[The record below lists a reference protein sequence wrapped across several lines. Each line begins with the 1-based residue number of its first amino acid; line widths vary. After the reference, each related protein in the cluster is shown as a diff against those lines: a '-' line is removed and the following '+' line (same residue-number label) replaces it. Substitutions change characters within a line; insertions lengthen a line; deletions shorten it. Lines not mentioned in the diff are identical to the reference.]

1 LPAQIPQR
9 QALPEI
15 RLSPTCCKLWRF
27 WRWLIRP
34 LRLTWVLTLIAFFAS
49 SADAHVTRVEIFSR
63 ADIQDGR
70 AFGLAGAYERI
81 IGRVY
86 FAINPENIHNQQIVD
101 LDKAPRNAQGEV
113 EFSAD
118 LYLFKPKDMA
128 KGNNAVLFEVSNRG
142 GRGILRLVNGGN
154 SSDPNAD
161 FGDGFLLREGYTVAW
176 LGWQFDVADQGQNL
190 RLSAPVVHDPGGK
203 EIRGLVRSDF
213 TPSEKRDDMP
223 LGHIL
228 LGPGGG
234 KSYPVD
240 DPASAK
246 NVLTVRDTPG
256 GSRQTI
262 PRSQW
267 SFAHSV
273 EGQLVADPHFI
284 HLDGGFLPGKIYEVV
299 YEAKDPV
306 VVGAGLAAVRD
317 FLSYLKY
324 DPQATAPVRR
334 VYAVGISQSGRFLR
348 HFLYQD
354 FNADEQGRQVMDG
367 VIAHV
372 AGAGRGSFNHRFAQP
387 SRDAQPLSSFFFP
400 TDLFPYN
407 DLPKTDPETG
417 ETAGLLDAASR
428 SHTAPKLF
436 FTNTSYEYWGR
447 SASLIHTSADGL
459 KDAAPGENARI
470 YFLAGLQHFS
480 AAFPPQKATTGSPEL
495 TAQQRH
501 NPNPVQWFWRA
512 LITDMDQW
520 VKDGT
525 PPPPNTY
532 PKIADST
539 LVPLS
544 KWTFPRIPGV
554 NTPHEMN
561 LAYHL
566 DFGSQWKSG
575 IISNEPPKVGNP
587 FPVLV
592 PQTDADGNDLGGV
605 RLPELQVP
613 LATYTGWNLRD
624 PSIGAPDLRLSFLGS
639 FLPFARNASEREK
652 SGDPRSSV
660 AERYVSRE
668 EYMGKFAEAA
678 MNLIKDRFLL
688 REDLAAVLE
697 RGQREWNE
705 IAGQK

>member
-1 LPAQIPQR
+1 MHPLR
-9 QALPEI
+9 
-15 RLSPTCCKLWRF
+15 
-27 WRWLIRP
+27 

-49 SADAHVTRVEIFSR
+49 SADAHVTRVEILSR

-81 IGRVY
+81 ISRVY
-86 FAINPENIHNQQIVD
+86 FAVNPENIHNRQIVD

-128 KGNNAVLFEVSNRG
+128 KGNGAVLFEVSNRG

-154 SSDPNAD
+154 SSDPNAE
-161 FGDGFLLREGYTVAW
+161 FGDGFLLREGYTIAW
-176 LGWQFDVADQGQNL
+176 LGWQFDVAGQGQNL
-190 RLSAPVVHDPGGK
+190 RFSAPVAHDPGGK

-213 TPSEKRDDMP
+213 TPSQKRDDMP

-228 LGPGGG
+228 LGPAGG

-240 DPASAK
+240 DPASPK
-246 NVLTVRDTPG
+246 NVLTVRDAPDG
-256 GSRQTI
+256 PRQVI
-262 PRSQW
+262 PRGQW

-273 EGQLVADPHFI
+273 EGQLVTDPHFI

-306 VVGAGLAAVRD
+306 VAGAGLAAVRD

-387 SRDAQPLSSFFFP
+387 SRDAQPLSSIFFP
-400 TDLFPYN
+400 TDLFPYT
-407 DLPKTDPETG
+407 DLPETDPETNK
-417 ETAGLLDAASR
+417 TAGLLDAASK
-428 SHTAPKLF
+428 SHTAPKIF

-459 KDAAPGENARI
+459 KDATPGEIARI

-480 AAFPPQKATTGSPEL
+480 APFPPQRATTGSPDS

-544 KWTFPRIPGV
+544 KWTFPRISGV

-575 IISNEPPKVGNP
+575 IVSNEPPKVGKP
-587 FPVLV
+587 FSVLL

-624 PSIGAPDLRLSFLGS
+624 SSIGAPGLRLSFLGS

-652 SGDPRSSV
+652 SGDPRPSV

-678 MNLIKDRFLL
+678 MNLIKERFLL
-688 REDLAAVLE
+688 REDLTAVLE

>member
-1 LPAQIPQR
+1 MYFFRR
-9 QALPEI
+9 QLA
-15 RLSPTCCKLWRF
+15 
-27 WRWLIRP
+27 
-34 LRLTWVLTLIAFFAS
+34 WVLTFIALLAS
-49 SADAHVTRVEIFSR
+49 AAEAHVTRVEIISR
-63 ADIQDGR
+63 ADVQDGR

-86 FAINPENIHNQQIVD
+86 FAVDPANVHNRQIVD

-118 LYLFKPKDMA
+118 LYLYKPKDMN
-128 KGNNAVLFEVSNRG
+128 KGNGAVLFEVSNRG
-142 GRGILRLVNGGN
+142 GRGILRLVDGGS
-154 SSDPNAD
+154 SSDPNGEV
-161 FGDGFLLREGYTVAW
+161 GDGFLLREGYTIAW
-176 LGWQFDVADQGQNL
+176 LGWQFDLAEEGEKV
-190 RLSAPVVHDPGGK
+190 RLYAPVAHDVGGK

-213 TPSEKRDDMP
+213 TLSLKVDDMP
-223 LGHIL
+223 LGHIM
-228 LGPGGG
+228 LGPSGG

-246 NVLTVRDTPG
+246 NVLTVRDAPTG
-256 GSRQTI
+256 ARQVI

-273 EGQLVADPHFI
+273 DGKLVNDPRFI
-284 HLDGGFLPGKIYEVV
+284 HLDGGFQLGKIYEVV

-306 VVGAGLAAVRD
+306 VVGTGLAAVRD

-324 DPQATAPVRR
+324 DPQATASVRR

-367 VIAHV
+367 IIAHV

-387 SRDAQPLSSFFFP
+387 SRDAQPLSSIFFP
-400 TDLFPYN
+400 TDLFPYT
-407 DLPKTDPETG
+407 DLPETDLETG
-417 ETAGLLDAASR
+417 ETAGLLDAASK
-428 SHTAPKLF
+428 SHTAPKIF

-447 SASLIHTSADGL
+447 AASLIHTSADGL
-459 KDAAPGENARI
+459 KDATPDENARI
-470 YFLAGLQHFS
+470 YFLSGLQHFS
-480 AAFPPQKATTGSPEL
+480 VPFPPQKAAAGSDL
-495 TAQQRH
+495 ASQQKP

-525 PPPPNTY
+525 PPPASTY
-532 PKIADST
+532 PKIADGT
-539 LVPLS
+539 LVPLN
-544 KWTFPRIPGV
+544 KWAFPKIPGV

-561 LAYHL
+561 LGYRL
-566 DFGSQWKSG
+566 DFGPQWKAG
-575 IISNEPPKVGNP
+575 IVTIEPPKVGKP
-587 FPVLV
+587 FGVLV

-639 FLPFARNASEREK
+639 FIPLARTSSEREK
-652 SGDPRSSV
+652 SGDPRPSV
-660 AERYVSRE
+660 SERYVSRE
-668 EYMGKFAEAA
+668 EHMGRFGEAA
-678 MNLIKDRFLL
+678 MKLVRDRFLL

-697 RGQREWNE
+697 RGEREWKE
-705 IAGQK
+705 IAGEK

>member
-1 LPAQIPQR
+1 MY
-9 QALPEI
+9 
-15 RLSPTCCKLWRF
+15 
-27 WRWLIRP
+27 P
-34 LRLTWVLTLIAFFAS
+34 LRRHLVWALSVFVFLAS
-49 SADAHVTRVEIFSR
+49 ATDAHVTRVEILSR
-63 ADIQDGR
+63 EDVQGGR

-86 FAINPENIHNQQIVD
+86 FAVSPENVHNRQIVD

-118 LYLFKPKDMA
+118 LYLYKPKDMN

-142 GRGILRLVNGGN
+142 GRGILRLVDGGN
-154 SSDPNAD
+154 SSDPNGEL
-161 FGDGFLLREGYTVAW
+161 GDGLLLREGYTIAW
-176 LGWQFDVADQGQNL
+176 LGWQFDLAEEGQKL
-190 RLSAPVVHDPGGK
+190 LLSAPVAHDPRGK
-203 EIRGLVRSDF
+203 EIRGLVRADF
-213 TPSEKRDDMP
+213 TPSQKIDDMP
-223 LGHIL
+223 LGHIM
-228 LGPGGG
+228 LGPSGG
-234 KSYPVD
+234 KSYPAD
-240 DPASAK
+240 DPASTK
-246 NVLTVRDTPG
+246 NVLTVRDTPEG
-256 GSRQTI
+256 PRQSI

-273 EGQLVADPHFI
+273 EGQLAADPHFI

-306 VVGAGLAAVRD
+306 VAGAGLAAVRD

-400 TDLFPYN
+400 TDVFPYT
-407 DLPKTDPETG
+407 DLPENDPETG
-417 ETAGLLDAASR
+417 ETVGLLDAAR
-428 SHTAPKLF
+428 SQTAPKIF

-447 SASLIHTSADGL
+447 AASLIHTSADGL

-480 AAFPPQKATTGSPEL
+480 AAFPPAKATAGAPEL

-501 NPNPVQWFWRA
+501 NPNPIQWFWRA

-520 VKDGT
+520 VKDGKE
-525 PPPPNTY
+525 PPPSVY
-532 PKIADST
+532 PKIADGT
-539 LVPLS
+539 LAPLS
-544 KWTFPRIPGV
+544 KWKFPKIPGV

-561 LAYHL
+561 LGYHL
-566 DFGSQWKSG
+566 DFGPQWKSG
-575 IISNEPPKVGNP
+575 IISNEPPKVGKA
-587 FPVLV
+587 FAVLV
-592 PQTDADGNDLGGV
+592 PRTDADGNDLGGV

-624 PSIGAPDLRLSFLGS
+624 PSIGAPDRRTSFLGS
-639 FLPFARNASEREK
+639 CIPFAKNAALRQK
-652 SGDPRSSV
+652 SGDPRLSIP
-660 AERYVSRE
+660 ERYSSRE
-668 EYMGKFAEAA
+668 EYMGKYAEAA
-678 MNLIKDRFLL
+678 MKLIRQRFMLS
-688 REDLAAVLE
+688 DD
-697 RGQREWNE
+697 
-705 IAGQK
+705 

>member
-1 LPAQIPQR
+1 MHPLR
-9 QALPEI
+9 
-15 RLSPTCCKLWRF
+15 
-27 WRWLIRP
+27 

-49 SADAHVTRVEIFSR
+49 SADAHVTRVEILSR

-81 IGRVY
+81 ISRVY
-86 FAINPENIHNQQIVD
+86 FAVNPENIHNRQIVD

-128 KGNNAVLFEVSNRG
+128 KGNGAVLFEVSNRG

-154 SSDPNAD
+154 SSDPNAE
-161 FGDGFLLREGYTVAW
+161 FGDGFLLREGYTIAW
-176 LGWQFDVADQGQNL
+176 LGWQFDVAGQGQNL
-190 RLSAPVVHDPGGK
+190 RFSAPVAHDPGGK

-213 TPSEKRDDMP
+213 TPSQKRDDMP

-228 LGPGGG
+228 LGPAGG

-240 DPASAK
+240 DPASPK
-246 NVLTVRDTPG
+246 NVLTVRDAPDG
-256 GSRQTI
+256 PRQVI
-262 PRSQW
+262 PRGQW

-273 EGQLVADPHFI
+273 EGQLVTDPHFI

-306 VVGAGLAAVRD
+306 VAGAGLAAVRD

-387 SRDAQPLSSFFFP
+387 SRDAQPLSSIFFP
-400 TDLFPYN
+400 TDLFPYT
-407 DLPKTDPETG
+407 DLPETDPETNK
-417 ETAGLLDAASR
+417 TAGLLDAASK
-428 SHTAPKLF
+428 SHTAPKIF

-459 KDAAPGENARI
+459 KDATPGEIARI

-480 AAFPPQKATTGSPEL
+480 APFPPQRATTGSPDS

-544 KWTFPRIPGV
+544 KWTFPRISGV

-575 IISNEPPKVGNP
+575 IVSNEPPKVGKP
-587 FPVLV
+587 FSVLL

-624 PSIGAPDLRLSFLGS
+624 PSIGAPGLRLSFLGS

-652 SGDPRSSV
+652 SGDPRPSV

-678 MNLIKDRFLL
+678 MNLIKERFLL
-688 REDLAAVLE
+688 REDLTAVLE

>member
-1 LPAQIPQR
+1 M
-9 QALPEI
+9 
-15 RLSPTCCKLWRF
+15 
-27 WRWLIRP
+27 RP
-34 LRLTWVLTLIAFFAS
+34 LRLRLTWVLTLIAFFAS
-49 SADAHVTRVEIFSR
+49 SADTHVTRVEILSR

-86 FAINPENIHNQQIVD
+86 FAVNPENIHNRQIVD
-101 LDKAPRNAQGEV
+101 LDRAPRNAQGEV

-118 LYLFKPKDMA
+118 LYLFKPKDMT

-142 GRGILRLVNGGN
+142 GKGILRLVNGGN
-154 SSDPNAD
+154 TSDPNNE
-161 FGDGFLLREGYTVAW
+161 FGDGFLLREGYTIAW

-190 RLSAPVVHDPGGK
+190 RLSAPVAHDPGGK
-203 EIRGLVRSDF
+203 GIRGLVRSDF
-213 TPSEKRDDMP
+213 TPSQKRDDMP

-228 LGPGGG
+228 LGPAGG
-234 KSYPVD
+234 KSYAVD

-246 NVLTVRDTPG
+246 NVLTVRDTPDG
-256 GSRQTI
+256 PRRVI
-262 PRSQW
+262 PRGQW

-273 EGQLVADPHFI
+273 EGQLVTDPHFI

-306 VVGAGLAAVRD
+306 VAGAGLAAVRD

-387 SRDAQPLSSFFFP
+387 SRDAQPLSSIFFP
-400 TDLFPYN
+400 TDLFPYT
-407 DLPKTDPETG
+407 DLPEADPETG

-428 SHTAPKLF
+428 SHTAPKIF

-459 KDAAPGENARI
+459 KDSAPGENARI
-470 YFLAGLQHFS
+470 YLLAGLQHFS
-480 AAFPPQKATTGSPEL
+480 AAFPPLKATTGSPDS

-512 LITDMDQW
+512 LINDMDQW

-532 PKIADST
+532 PTIADST

-566 DFGSQWKSG
+566 DFGSQWRSG
-575 IISNEPPKVGNP
+575 IVSNEPPKVGKT
-587 FPVLV
+587 FSVLV

-605 RLPELQVP
+605 RLPELQAP

-639 FLPFARNASEREK
+639 FLPFARSASEREK
-652 SGDPRSSV
+652 SGDPRPSV
-660 AERYVSRE
+660 AERYLSRE

-678 MNLIKDRFLL
+678 MKLIKERFLL
-688 REDLAAVLE
+688 REDLTAVLE

>member
-1 LPAQIPQR
+1 LA
-9 QALPEI
+9 
-15 RLSPTCCKLWRF
+15 C
-27 WRWLIRP
+27 
-34 LRLTWVLTLIAFFAS
+34 VLTIIAFFTS
-49 SADAHVTRVEIFSR
+49 SADAHVTRVEILSR

-86 FAINPENIHNQQIVD
+86 FAVNPENIHNRQIVD

-118 LYLFKPKDMA
+118 LYLFKPKGMA

-154 SSDPNAD
+154 SSDPNAE
-161 FGDGFLLREGYTVAW
+161 FGDGFLLREGYTIAW
-176 LGWQFDVADQGQNL
+176 LGWQFDVADQVQNL
-190 RLSAPVVHDPGGK
+190 RLSAPVAHDPGGK

-213 TPSEKRDDMP
+213 TPSQKRDDMP

-234 KSYPVD
+234 KSYAVD

-256 GSRQTI
+256 GARQVI
-262 PRSQW
+262 PRSEW
-267 SFAHSV
+267 SFGHSV

-284 HLDGGFLPGKIYEVV
+284 HLEGGFLPGKIYEVV

-400 TDLFPYN
+400 TDLFPFT
-407 DLPKTDPETG
+407 DLPEADPETR

-428 SHTAPKLF
+428 SHTAPKIF

-459 KDAAPGENARI
+459 KDAAPDENARI

-480 AAFPPQKATTGSPEL
+480 AAFPPQKTTTGSPEF

-525 PPPPNTY
+525 PPPPNTH
-532 PKIADST
+532 PKIADGT

-566 DFGSQWKSG
+566 DFGLQWISG
-575 IISNEPPKVGNP
+575 IVSNEPPRVGKP

-624 PSIGAPDLRLSFLGS
+624 PSIGASDLRLSFLGS

-652 SGDPRSSV
+652 SGDPRPSV
-660 AERYVSRE
+660 AERYSSRE

-678 MNLIKDRFLL
+678 MNLIKERFLL
-688 REDLAAVLE
+688 REDLAAVLD

>member
-1 LPAQIPQR
+1 V
-9 QALPEI
+9 
-15 RLSPTCCKLWRF
+15 
-27 WRWLIRP
+27 RP
-34 LRLTWVLTLIAFFAS
+34 LRLRLTWVLTLIAFFAS
-49 SADAHVTRVEIFSR
+49 SADAHVTRVEILSH

-86 FAINPENIHNQQIVD
+86 FAVNPENIHNRPIVD

-142 GRGILRLVNGGN
+142 GKGILRLVNGGN
-154 SSDPNAD
+154 TSDPNNE
-161 FGDGFLLREGYTVAW
+161 FGDGFLLREGYTIAW

-190 RLSAPVVHDPGGK
+190 RLSAPVAHDPGGK

-213 TPSEKRDDMP
+213 TPSQKRDDMP

-228 LGPGGG
+228 LGPAGG

-240 DPASAK
+240 DPASPK
-246 NVLTVRDTPG
+246 NVLTVRDAPDG
-256 GSRQTI
+256 PRQVI
-262 PRSQW
+262 PRGRW
-267 SFAHSV
+267 SFAHSA

-299 YEAKDPV
+299 YEAKDPAV
-306 VVGAGLAAVRD
+306 AGAGLAAVRD

-324 DPQATAPVRR
+324 DSQATAPVRR

-387 SRDAQPLSSFFFP
+387 SRDAQPLSSIFFP
-400 TDLFPYN
+400 TDLFPYT
-407 DLPKTDPETG
+407 DLPEADPETG

-428 SHTAPKLF
+428 SHTAPKIF

-447 SASLIHTSADGL
+447 SASLIHTSTDGL

-470 YFLAGLQHFS
+470 YLLAGLQHFS
-480 AAFPPQKATTGSPEL
+480 AVFPPQKATTGSPDS

-512 LITDMDQW
+512 LITDLDQW

-566 DFGSQWKSG
+566 DFGSQWRSG
-575 IISNEPPKVGNP
+575 IISNEPPKVGKT
-587 FPVLV
+587 FSVLV

-639 FLPFARNASEREK
+639 FLPFARDASEREK
-652 SGDPRSSV
+652 SADPRRSV

-668 EYMGKFAEAA
+668 QYMGKFAEAA
-678 MNLIKDRFLL
+678 MNLIKERFLL
-688 REDLAAVLE
+688 REDLTAVLE

>member
-1 LPAQIPQR
+1 M
-9 QALPEI
+9 
-15 RLSPTCCKLWRF
+15 
-27 WRWLIRP
+27 RP
-34 LRLTWVLTLIAFFAS
+34 LRLHLTWVLTLVAFFAS
-49 SADAHVTRVEIFSR
+49 SAEAHVTRVEILSR
-63 ADIQDGR
+63 ADIEDGR

-86 FAINPENIHNQQIVD
+86 FAVSPENIHNRQIVD

-118 LYLFKPKDMA
+118 LYLIKPKDMN

-154 SSDPNAD
+154 SSDTNAE
-161 FGDGFLLREGYTVAW
+161 FGDGFLLREGYTIAW

-190 RLSAPVVHDPGGK
+190 RLSAPVAHDPGGK

-213 TPSEKRDDMP
+213 TPSQKRDDMP

-234 KSYPVD
+234 KSYAVD
-240 DPASAK
+240 DPASPK
-246 NVLTVRDTPG
+246 SMLTVRDTPDG
-256 GSRQTI
+256 ARQTI

-273 EGQLVADPHFI
+273 EGQLVADSHFI
-284 HLDGGFLPGKIYEVV
+284 HVDRGFLAGKIYEVV

-324 DPQATAPVRR
+324 DAQATAPVRR

-348 HFLYQD
+348 HFVYQD
-354 FNADEQGRQVMDG
+354 FNTDEQGRQVMDG

-387 SRDAQPLSSFFFP
+387 SRDAQPLSSIFFP
-400 TDLFPYN
+400 TDLFPY
-407 DLPKTDPETG
+407 TDVPQTDAETG
-417 ETAGLLDAASR
+417 ETAGLLDAASK
-428 SHTAPKLF
+428 SHTAPKIF

-447 SASLIHTSADGL
+447 SASLIHTSTDGV
-459 KDAAPGENARI
+459 KDATPGENARI

-480 AAFPPQKATTGSPEL
+480 APFPPLKATAGSPDS

-501 NPNPVQWFWRA
+501 NPNPIQWLWRA
-512 LITDMDQW
+512 LITDMNQW

-525 PPPPNTY
+525 PPPPNAF
-532 PKIADST
+532 PKIADGT
-539 LVPLS
+539 LVPVG

-554 NTPHEMN
+554 NTPHEVC

-566 DFGSQWKSG
+566 DFGSQWKAG
-575 IISNEPPKVGNP
+575 IISNEPPKVGRP
-587 FPVLV
+587 FAVLV
-592 PQTDADGNDLGGV
+592 PQTDADGNDRGGV

-624 PSIGAPDLRLSFLGS
+624 ASIGADDLRLSFLGS
-639 FLPFARNASEREK
+639 FIPLARTAADRGK
-652 SGDPRSSV
+652 SGDPRLSV
-660 AERYVSRE
+660 AERYASRE
-668 EYMGKFAEAA
+668 QYMGKFAEAA
-678 MNLIKDRFLL
+678 MNLIQERFLL

>member
-1 LPAQIPQR
+1 M
-9 QALPEI
+9 
-15 RLSPTCCKLWRF
+15 
-27 WRWLIRP
+27 RP
-34 LRLTWVLTLIAFFAS
+34 LRLRLTWVLTLITFFAS
-49 SADAHVTRVEIFSR
+49 SADAHVTRVEILSR
-63 ADIQDGR
+63 ADLQDGR

-86 FAINPENIHNQQIVD
+86 FAVNPENIHNRPIVD

-142 GRGILRLVNGGN
+142 GKGILRLVNGGN
-154 SSDPNAD
+154 TSDPNNE
-161 FGDGFLLREGYTVAW
+161 FGDGFLLREGYTIAW

-190 RLSAPVVHDPGGK
+190 RLSAPVAHDPGGK

-213 TPSEKRDDMP
+213 TPSQKRDEMP

-228 LGPGGG
+228 LGPAGG

-240 DPASAK
+240 DPASPK
-246 NVLTVRDTPG
+246 NVLTVRDAPDG
-256 GSRQTI
+256 PRQVI
-262 PRSQW
+262 PRGRW
-267 SFAHSV
+267 SFAHSA
-273 EGQLVADPHFI
+273 EGQLVTDPHFI
-284 HLDGGFLPGKIYEVV
+284 HLDGSFLPGKIYELV
-299 YEAKDPV
+299 YESKDPAV
-306 VVGAGLAAVRD
+306 AGAGLAAVRD

-324 DPQATAPVRR
+324 DSQATAPVRR

-387 SRDAQPLSSFFFP
+387 SRDAQPLSSIFFP
-400 TDLFPYN
+400 TDLFPYT
-407 DLPKTDPETG
+407 DLPEADPETG

-428 SHTAPKLF
+428 SHTAPKIF

-447 SASLIHTSADGL
+447 SASLIHTSTDGL

-470 YFLAGLQHFS
+470 YLLAGLQHFS
-480 AAFPPQKATTGSPEL
+480 AVFPPQKATTGSPDS

-512 LITDMDQW
+512 LITDLDQW

-566 DFGSQWKSG
+566 DFGSQWRSG
-575 IISNEPPKVGNP
+575 IISNEPPKVGKT
-587 FPVLV
+587 FSVLV

-639 FLPFARNASEREK
+639 FLPFARDASEREK
-652 SGDPRSSV
+652 SGDPRRSV

-668 EYMGKFAEAA
+668 QYMGKFAEAA
-678 MNLIKDRFLL
+678 MNLIKERFLL
-688 REDLAAVLE
+688 REDLTAVLE
-697 RGQREWNE
+697 RGQREWDE

>member
-1 LPAQIPQR
+1 MHLFRQR
-9 QALPEI
+9 WAWT
-15 RLSPTCCKLWRF
+15 LSFLVF
-27 WRWLIRP
+27 L
-34 LRLTWVLTLIAFFAS
+34 AA
-49 SADAHVTRVEIFSR
+49 SADAHVTRVEVISR
-63 ADIQDGR
+63 TDVQDGR

-86 FAINPENIHNQQIVD
+86 FALNPENIHNRQIVD

-118 LYLFKPKDMA
+118 LYLFKPKDMV

-142 GRGILRLVNGGN
+142 GRGILRLANGGN
-154 SSDPNAD
+154 SPGPNGE
-161 FGDGFLLREGYTVAW
+161 FGDGFLLREGYTIAW
-176 LGWQFDVADQGQNL
+176 VGWQFDLAEQGEKV
-190 RLSAPVVHDPGGK
+190 RLNAPVAHDAGGK

-213 TPSEKRDDMP
+213 TPSQKTEDMP

-228 LGPGGG
+228 LGPSGG

-240 DPASAK
+240 DPASLK
-246 NVLTVRDTPG
+246 NVLTMRDTPEG
-256 GSRQTI
+256 PRHTI

-273 EGQLVADPHFI
+273 EGKLLDDPHFI

-299 YEAKDPV
+299 YEAKDPAV
-306 VVGAGLAAVRD
+306 AGVGMAAVRD

-367 VIAHV
+367 MIAHV

-387 SRDAQPLSSFFFP
+387 SRDAQPLSSIFFP
-400 TDLFPYN
+400 TDLFPYT
-407 DLPKTDPETG
+407 DLPETDPESG
-417 ETAGLLDAASR
+417 DTAGLLDAANK
-428 SHTAPKLF
+428 SHTTPKIF

-459 KDAAPGENARI
+459 KDAAPGENVRI
-470 YFLAGLQHFS
+470 YFLTGLQHFS
-480 AAFPPQKATTGSPEL
+480 ASFPPQKTMAESPDF

-501 NPNPVQWFWRA
+501 NPNPIQWFWRA
-512 LITDMDQW
+512 LITDLDQW

-525 PPPPNTY
+525 LPPPNTF
-532 PKIADST
+532 PKIADNT
-539 LVPLS
+539 LVPLN
-544 KWTFPRIPGV
+544 KWTFPKLPGV
-554 NTPHEMN
+554 NTPHEVC

-575 IISNEPPKVGNP
+575 IVSNEPPKVGKP
-587 FPVLV
+587 FGVLV
-592 PQTDADGNDLGGV
+592 PQMDADGNDLGGV

-624 PSIGAPDLRLSFLGS
+624 ASIGASDLRLSFLGS
-639 FLPFARNASEREK
+639 FIPLARTAADREK
-652 SGDPRSSV
+652 SGDPRPSV
-660 AERYVSRE
+660 AERYASRE
-668 EYMGKFAEAA
+668 QYMGKFAEAA
-678 MNLIKDRFLL
+678 MKLIKDRFLL

-705 IAGQK
+705 VAEQK